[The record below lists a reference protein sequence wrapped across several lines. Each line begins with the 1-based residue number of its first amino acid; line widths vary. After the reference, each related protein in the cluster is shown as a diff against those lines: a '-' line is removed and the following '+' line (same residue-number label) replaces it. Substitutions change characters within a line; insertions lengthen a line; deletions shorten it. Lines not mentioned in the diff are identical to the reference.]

1 MASICD
7 FTGSDGSVSRS
18 QAESGIAAYN
28 RGELS
33 RSAAVELTAAYN
45 TGDTISRCASG
56 GGGSDPDPDPA
67 PEPDPD
73 PEPDRSELTARL
85 DRVFSP
91 ARETVQVEFTVLN
104 EITSGDG
111 RQKTE
116 TAAIEIDGRTVE
128 TAPVIVPAGGSRR
141 AEATLDNVT
150 PGTREVCVRLQ

>member
-7 FTGSDGSVSRS
+7 FTASDGSVSRS
-18 QAESGIAAYN
+18 QAASGIAAYN

-56 GGGSDPDPDPA
+56 GGGSDPDPDPV
-67 PEPDPD
+67 PEPD
-73 PEPDRSELTARL
+73 PDRSELTARL

-116 TAAIEIDGRTVE
+116 TVAIEIDGRTVE
-128 TAPVIVPAGGSRR
+128 TAPVIVPAGG
-141 AEATLDNVT
+141 
-150 PGTREVCVRLQ
+150 